1 MFLPS
6 FRLSCLLAL
15 LPALLV
21 GRPEAASA
29 QQAGYGQTF
38 GNTPMERQ
46 VYDAGT
52 GKSNGGS
59 ILDSTNPID
68 LINKLRRGS
77 AMEDATPPASAIDQA
92 LKDLEIQAKPA
103 ALMPPAPGAGAQ
115 AAPQPAAAMSRSAG
129 LPQMASP
136 RSLAPTASSLVLP
149 PQAGPLLPAQK
160 P

>member
-1 MFLPS
+1 MVSPS
-6 FRLSCLLAL
+6 FRLPCLLAL

-52 GKSNGGS
+52 GKSSSGS

-92 LKDLEIQAKPA
+92 LKELEIQAKPA
-103 ALMPPAPGAGAQ
+103 GSPLPPVAVGPLASPQLAGA
-115 AAPQPAAAMSRSAG
+115 AGKPQ
-129 LPQMASP
+129 LSP
-136 RSLAPTASSLVLP
+136 PRPLSPTASSLLLD
-149 PQAGPLLPAQK
+149 PQPAPLAPAQK